1 MCARAYVAKVA
12 FPLCNYLAFHA
23 HALPYNAYKSG
34 ACGGDVRLRERTR
47 VAAPAVL
54 SRSALAREVATRAVH
69 GSTALHAVR
78 ESTSLSLYLY
88 RRVSLSLTLRLRSS
102 VEMSR
107 RARPRRGRPL
117 RRLDDSLTSADCRA
131 TVGETGESWGGGP
144 SAGLR
149 QEVRHDEASHWQ
161 CNTTPTLHKLV
172 GQGLGGHGHPKCG

>member
-1 MCARAYVAKVA
+1 MHKN
-12 FPLCNYLAFHA
+12 PEL
-23 HALPYNAYKSG
+23 
-34 ACGGDVRLRERTR
+34 GGVRERGR
-47 VAAPAVL
+47 GVL

-149 QEVRHDEASHWQ
+149 QEVRHTTSV
-161 CNTTPTLHKLV
+161 TTPTLHKLV
-172 GQGLGGHGHPKCG
+172 GQGGARPSEMCKAPQSSVSRHAWECAAVTSRGERSGAWPLPW